1 MDNKESK
8 PTDTE
13 IWKNRIGCLGAVI
26 WALALIS
33 VFSSNSNNRAPNTS
47 DFILLG
53 IVALPFIVLFI
64 INKLKE

>member
-13 IWKNRIGCLGAVI
+13 IWKNRIGCLGAII

-33 VFSSNSNNRAPNTS
+33 LISGDDHKGSEPLGL
-47 DFILLG
+47 ILLG
-53 IVALPFIVLFI
+53 IVVLPFIVLFI